1 LDLPCDIKLVFGRKI
16 TFAPDLTGELTALP
30 QTPIALFRGLLL
42 KGGKRRAEEGRERR
56 GRGEERR
63 GEDVRGG
70 ETERGERREGARPLP
85 REEKEKSAPIF
96 SNITVM

>member
-1 LDLPCDIKLVFGRKI
+1 VRYQACVWAENYICPRPHWGAYS
-16 TFAPDLTGELTALP
+16 APPDP
-30 QTPIALFRGLLL
+30 HSSFWGLLL